1 MGENYI
7 FFIFE
12 MLINF
17 CWNFVVLIVDIEKV
31 FFMVGIKLEDRNM
44 LCFFWL
50 KDFFVDKLEIVE
62 YRFNCFVFGLRLLF
76 FILGEII
83 VYYLNFFK

>member
-1 MGENYI
+1 
-7 FFIFE
+7 

-31 FFMVGIKLEDRNM
+31 ILMVGIKLEDRDM

-50 KDFFVDKLEIVE
+50 KDFFVDKFEIVE
-62 YRFNCFVFGLRLLF
+62 YRFNCLLFGLRLF
-76 FILGEII
+76 FLILGEII
-83 VYYLNFFK
+83 VYYLNFYR

>member
-1 MGENYI
+1 
-7 FFIFE
+7 

-31 FFMVGIKLEDRNM
+31 ILMVGIKLEDRDM

-50 KDFFVDKLEIVE
+50 KDFFVDEFEIVD
-62 YRFNCFVFGLRLLF
+62 YRFNFLLFGLRLF
-76 FILGEII
+76 FLILGEII
-83 VYYLNFFK
+83 VYYLNIYR